1 MLCINELI
9 SQATEWAED
18 LDTEELQVFTTAK
31 RHPPF
36 HHWEPIHITTHDE
49 PLFDE
54 RLTYEGKHDKHTQVG
69 IMKKYPNYLIL
80 VLNFVSM
87 LKMYELC
94 LMDYDFMILNSP
106 FLVHHPG
113 IKSRKMGNK
122 SENKSMVDA
131 QNLFIYKQVMPELNF
146 LHGKRKECHL

>member
-1 MLCINELI
+1 MGRRFGHRRITSFYYSQKTPSI
-9 SQATEWAED
+9 SSLGANPYNNTWWASIWW
-18 LDTEELQVFTTAK
+18 K
-31 RHPPF
+31 
-36 HHWEPIHITTHDE
+36 TH
-49 PLFDE
+49 LW
-54 RLTYEGKHDKHTQVG
+54 RQTWQTYTGNVG
-69 IMKKYPNYLIL
+69 IIMNYHNQIML